1 MVINIDYETHH
12 FINAVVISSYN
23 LLEKNILSKNPY
35 VVTEFG
41 KEYSFYSR
49 KDDSLVGTIE
59 ITCNLELI
67 SVNLKYESNE
77 SQEINLERYLPKFFT
92 LEGKRRC
99 FVNKQPVLESILIN
113 GTDYMGKE
121 LNSIEFSSN
130 AKVDF
135 KYQETILDAYMVF
148 LKLDPSFIRDVY
160 HVSNDCDWAE
170 TYFIQGYDMS
180 AYLGDIDESCQ
191 CSCH

>member
-1 MVINIDYETHH
+1 MK
-12 FINAVVISSYN
+12 NA
-23 LLEKNILSKNPY
+23 LLLMPLLFPLTMCSRKIYYPPNPY
-35 VVTEFG
+35 VVTEYG

-49 KDDSLVGTIE
+49 KDGSFEGTIE
-59 ITCNLELI
+59 ITRNLELI

-77 SQEINLERYLPKFFT
+77 SQKINLERHLPKFFT
-92 LEGKRRC
+92 FEGKRRC

-121 LNSIEFSSN
+121 LNSIVFSSN
-130 AKVDF
+130 TKVDF

-160 HVSNDCDWAE
+160 HVSNDWAE
-170 TYFIQGYDMS
+170 TYFIQDYDMS
-180 AYLGDIDESCQ
+180 AYEGGIDEGCQ
-191 CSCH
+191 CSCY

>member
-1 MVINIDYETHH
+1 MIMKHT
-12 FINAVVISSYN
+12 
-23 LLEKNILSKNPY
+23 LLLMPLLFPLTTCSRKIYYPLNPY
-35 VVTEFG
+35 VVTEYG

-49 KDDSLVGTIE
+49 KDGSFEGTIE
-59 ITCNLELI
+59 ITRNLELI

-77 SQEINLERYLPKFFT
+77 SQEINLESYLPKFFT
-92 LEGKRRC
+92 FEGKRRC

-121 LNSIEFSSN
+121 LNSIVFSSN

-135 KYQETILDAYMVF
+135 KYQETIPDAYMVF

-160 HVSNDCDWAE
+160 HVSNDWAE
-170 TYFIQGYDMS
+170 TYFIQDYDMS
-180 AYLGDIDESCQ
+180 AYEGGIDEGCQ
-191 CSCH
+191 CSCY

>member
-1 MVINIDYETHH
+1 MK
-12 FINAVVISSYN
+12 NA
-23 LLEKNILSKNPY
+23 LLLMPLLFPLTTCSRKIYYPPNPY

-49 KDDSLVGTIE
+49 KDGSFEGTIE
-59 ITCNLELI
+59 ITRNLELI

-77 SQEINLERYLPKFFT
+77 SQEINLESYLPKFFT
-92 LEGKRRC
+92 FEGKRRC

-121 LNSIEFSSN
+121 LNSIVFSSN

-135 KYQETILDAYMVF
+135 KYQETISDAYMVF

-160 HVSNDCDWAE
+160 HVSNDWAE
-170 TYFIQGYDMS
+170 TYFIQDYDMS
-180 AYLGDIDESCQ
+180 AYEGGIDEGCQ
-191 CSCH
+191 CSCY

>member
-92 LEGKRRC
+92 LEGKHGC

-148 LKLDPSFIRDVY
+148 LKLDPSFIRGVY

>member
-1 MVINIDYETHH
+1 MIMKHT
-12 FINAVVISSYN
+12 
-23 LLEKNILSKNPY
+23 LLLMPLLFPLTTCSRKIYYPPNPY
-35 VVTEFG
+35 VVTEYG

-49 KDDSLVGTIE
+49 KDGSFEGTIE
-59 ITCNLELI
+59 ITRNLELI

-77 SQEINLERYLPKFFT
+77 SQEINLESYLPKFFT
-92 LEGKRRC
+92 FEGKRRC

-121 LNSIEFSSN
+121 LNSIVFSSN

-135 KYQETILDAYMVF
+135 KYQETIPDAYMVF

-160 HVSNDCDWAE
+160 HVSNDWAE
-170 TYFIQGYDMS
+170 TYFIQDYDMS
-180 AYLGDIDESCQ
+180 AYEGGIDEGCQ
-191 CSCH
+191 CSCY